1 MFEWKVNQIRADMME
16 RVLNHM
22 EKQGYEVQ
30 IIVPLNEVQLDQ
42 CSNSSNSS
50 EGNSV
55 VASCPTQMLLAGRKL
70 LHEKLP
76 EKRTGMPAVTPENL
90 DIVYGRDKANI
101 GSKST

>member
-1 MFEWKVNQIRADMME
+1 
-16 RVLNHM
+16 
-22 EKQGYEVQ
+22 
-30 IIVPLNEVQLDQ
+30 
-42 CSNSSNSS
+42 
-50 EGNSV
+50 
-55 VASCPTQMLLAGRKL
+55 MLLAGRKL